1 MAVGTRL
8 LDQGHRQVN
17 RTSRK
22 VRTLGT
28 FIATL
33 AITLAASCA
42 SRDPYPL
49 AIPMDCE
56 MQMQRNKDPV
66 KPYQSSLPSA
76 NCLDRIERQNSLNPK
91 FGRTPRKDDG
101 G

>member
-1 MAVGTRL
+1 M
-8 LDQGHRQVN
+8 N
-17 RTSRK
+17 RTSWA
-22 VRTLGT
+22 RTLGA
-28 FIATL
+28 FISTL
-33 AITLAASCA
+33 VAALVASCA
-42 SRDPYPL
+42 SDPYPL

-56 MQMQRNKDPV
+56 MQMQRKKDPV

-101 G
+101 E

>member
-8 LDQGHRQVN
+8 LDQGHWQVN
-17 RTSRK
+17 RTSRA
-22 VRTLGT
+22 RTLGT
-28 FIATL
+28 FITTL
-33 AITLAASCA
+33 VAALVASCA
-42 SRDPYPL
+42 SGPYPL

-101 G
+101 E